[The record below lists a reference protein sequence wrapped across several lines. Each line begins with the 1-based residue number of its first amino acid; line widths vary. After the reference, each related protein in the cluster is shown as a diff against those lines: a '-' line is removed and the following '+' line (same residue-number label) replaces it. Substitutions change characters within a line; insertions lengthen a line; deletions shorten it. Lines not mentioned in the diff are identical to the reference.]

1 MESTGA
7 ITSEDDLDT
16 VLNETAGHLN
26 ALHGRLVDACVLM
39 LADRTAWAGPGV
51 ERPELYLAWKVGLST
66 ARAKQIV
73 EIAERATRAPGHRRR
88 VAARRVG
95 DRSGRRRRASGT
107 VVGGS

>member
-1 MESTGA
+1 MESAGA
-7 ITSEDDLDT
+7 ITFEDDLDT

-51 ERPELYLAWKVGLST
+51 ERPELYLAWKVGLSA

-73 EIAERATRAPGHRRR
+73 EIAERATGVAGDRRR
-88 VAARRVG
+88 VAAR
-95 DRSGRRRRASGT
+95 
-107 VVGGS
+107 